1 MRSLLST
8 LLLTGL
14 VAATS
19 PFTAGAQEK
28 YAHNWQS
35 LNFGFN
41 GSLIFTGG
49 DGFWGGLFPT
59 SSSATYA
66 GTIRICYGIDAMQG
80 GTHASG
86 TTPVTRAMLAQGH
99 SQGASANEAG
109 AVSLTATAYNAASGD
124 ACFTPILGQV
134 DPATGRPL
142 TRLSST
148 GFIFAGLTYGGATP
162 VPTFWFTYFELFN
175 GLTGSALEVENRVGT
190 AFAGPF
196 PGINPL
202 LGHLVLEIQGP
213 LNAGPQNIQ
222 YYLATTDEVVGPY
235 GGVTN
240 GNTHMGEAVFGLGY
254 TADLTGAVAHSRLSA
269 VSGGTLATGTTV
281 GFGGLGADQ
290 WFGSI
295 ATAAP
300 AIWSG
305 NDPNGSG
312 VLNTGGGGVDWVIS
326 NSVSTVQLRALDILS
341 GAEVAGTP
349 LDPAGGP
356 PSSLTD
362 PSILASQAF
371 FLFSSSEAQ
380 GTFQS
385 PCGWC
390 DLGGTKPMEP
400 GDVRVGEFLTE
411 REGPQLMPVCFD
423 SLTATFSGQASFS
436 LGTPFRGAYDP
447 SIDSA
452 ATGLAPSGLTWG
464 TESFF
469 LNGVGM
475 DYPGS
480 SQMPAPLPIAPAPNP
495 ALSRVKLCVTAAL
508 VETSQDPSTG
518 SMHTGINEF
527 TNVAT
532 VILH

>member
-1 MRSLLST
+1 MRTLLST

-14 VAATS
+14 LAGSSATY
-19 PFTAGAQEK
+19 ARAQAQET
-28 YAHNWQS
+28 YAHNWQP

-49 DGFWGGLFPT
+49 DGLGGGLTP
-59 SSSATYA
+59 SATTPSYA

-80 GTHASG
+80 GVHASG
-86 TTPVTRAMLAQGH
+86 TTPVTWTMLAQGH
-99 SQGASANEAG
+99 SQFATQNEAG

-124 ACFTPILGQV
+124 ACFTPVLAQT
-134 DPATGRPL
+134 DPTTGRPL

-148 GFIFAGLTYGGATP
+148 GFIFAGLTFGGAAP

-175 GLTGSALEVENRVGT
+175 GLTGGPLEVENRVGT
-190 AFAGPF
+190 APAGPF
-196 PGINPL
+196 PGVNPL

-213 LNAGPQNIQ
+213 VNAGPQNIQ

-240 GNTHMGEAVFGLGY
+240 GNNHMGEAVFGLGY
-254 TADLTGAVAHSRLSA
+254 TADITGAVAHSRLSSF
-269 VSGGTLATGTTV
+269 SGGQLTTSATT

-312 VLNTGGGGVDWVIS
+312 VLNTGGGGVDWAIS
-326 NSVSTVQLRALDILS
+326 SSVSTVQLRALDILS

-362 PSILASQAF
+362 TSILASQAF
-371 FLFSSSEAQ
+371 FLFSNTEAQ
-380 GTFQS
+380 GTFQA

-390 DLGGTKPMEP
+390 DLGGTQPMEP
-400 GDVRVGEFLTE
+400 GDLRVGAIQTL

-447 SIDSA
+447 SVDSA
-452 ATGLAPSGLTWG
+452 ATGIAPSGLTWS

-469 LNGVGM
+469 LDGIGM

-480 SQMPAPLPIAPAPNP
+480 SQMPAALPIAPAPNP

-508 VETSQDPSTG
+508 MEASQDPNTG
-518 SMHTGINEF
+518 SMHLGVNEF
-527 TNVAT
+527 TNV
-532 VILH
+532 